1 MGHFPPNTRFLALLS
16 PTRSVFGC
24 LAGWFF
30 LAGWLAGWLVVFG
43 VLFGWLPWLAGCRCL
58 LLSNT
63 NLGHSLPKHSFLE
76 LLSRT
81 CRVGLTLFG
90 SNSNLGPFRP
100 DTRFLALLSP
110 TRSVFGCL
118 AGWFCL
124 FVCLAGW
131 LAGWLVVFGVLFG
144 WLPWLAG
151 CRCLLLSST
160 NLGHSLL
167 KHSFLELLF

>member
-1 MGHFPPNTRFLALLS
+1 M
-16 PTRSVFGC
+16 
-24 LAGWFF
+24 
-30 LAGWLAGWLVVFG
+30 FG
-43 VLFGWLPWLAGCRCL
+43 VLFGWLPWLAGWLAGCRCL

-90 SNSNLGPFRP
+90 SNSNLGHFCP

-124 FVCLAGW
+124 AGYLGWLVGW
-131 LAGWLVVFGVLFG
+131 LAGCVWCLVWLATLAG
-144 WLPWLAG
+144 WLAG

-167 KHSFLELLF
+167 KHSFLEILFLGQGRVQSL

>member
-16 PTRSVFGC
+16 PTKSVFGC

-43 VLFGWLPWLAGCRCL
+43 VLFGWLPWLAGYKWL
-58 LLSNT
+58 LLNNT

-90 SNSNLGPFRP
+90 SNSNLGHFRP

-124 FVCLAGW
+124 FGWLVGW
-131 LAGWLVVFGVLFG
+131 LAGCVWCFVWLAT
-144 WLPWLAG
+144 LAG
-151 CRCLLLSST
+151 CL
-160 NLGHSLL
+160 
-167 KHSFLELLF
+167 